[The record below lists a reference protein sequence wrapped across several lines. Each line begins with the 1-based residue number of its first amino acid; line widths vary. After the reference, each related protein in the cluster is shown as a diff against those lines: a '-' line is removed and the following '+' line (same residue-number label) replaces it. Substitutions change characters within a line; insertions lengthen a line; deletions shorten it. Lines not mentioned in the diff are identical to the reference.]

1 MKNKNMSSIQKQ
13 LWLLCLLPM
22 LSVFIFNYI
31 PMFGIIIAFKNYKYQ
46 KGIFGSAWNG
56 FDNFK
61 FFFSSNEFTKITR
74 NTIGLN
80 LIFIIASIFC
90 AVAIAILLF
99 DLTSRN
105 KTKVFQ
111 TILITPYFIS
121 WVIVSYMV
129 YALLNPE
136 FGIINNLLQSMGMN
150 KILWYSEAK
159 YWPVILT
166 VSFVWKSVGM
176 DCIVYYASLMGIDST
191 LFEAAEIDGASKLR
205 KTWSIT
211 IPSLIPL
218 ITVLTIMK
226 IGNIFRADFGLF
238 YQVTR
243 NVGVLYET
251 TDVIDTYIFR
261 SLRTSSNMGI
271 SAAVGLLQSVV
282 GFVLVVITN
291 TSVKRIN
298 PDNALF

>member
-1 MKNKNMSSIQKQ
+1 
-13 LWLLCLLPM
+13 
-22 LSVFIFNYI
+22 
-31 PMFGIIIAFKNYKYQ
+31 
-46 KGIFGSAWNG
+46 
-56 FDNFK
+56 
-61 FFFSSNEFTKITR
+61 
-74 NTIGLN
+74 
-80 LIFIIASIFC
+80 
-90 AVAIAILLF
+90 
-99 DLTSRN
+99 
-105 KTKVFQ
+105 
-111 TILITPYFIS
+111 
-121 WVIVSYMV
+121 MV